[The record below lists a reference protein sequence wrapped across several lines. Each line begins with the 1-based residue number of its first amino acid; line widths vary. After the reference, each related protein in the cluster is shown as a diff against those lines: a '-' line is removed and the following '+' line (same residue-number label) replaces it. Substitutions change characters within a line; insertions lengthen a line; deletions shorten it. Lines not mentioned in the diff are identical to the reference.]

1 LCIIYYQFILS
12 IPKNIY
18 KQGMDIKNSTLIVG
32 LDEENPGTISKLKNK
47 PKELESYKATIEGKN
62 QS

>member
-1 LCIIYYQFILS
+1 
-12 IPKNIY
+12 
-18 KQGMDIKNSTLIVG
+18 MDIKNSTLIVG